1 MDGSEQA
8 AATAGY
14 TALVRGPSP
23 SFPRGG
29 VWMFCVWYAV
39 MYLFLLAVAKDPL
52 WFNLIVLAAFG
63 AAAAYLIVRF
73 SKASSRAFAADLC
86 GILLGKATATSRTL
100 RLEWDQ
106 IRQLTICSS
115 PYGSILQVMLG
126 SSALATG
133 RRRQLASLALMSLPL
148 GIRRARPELLTVLPD
163 PPRYRVPLAQ
173 VTPDDLRSA
182 LSALAPA
189 TLAIEMLP

>member
-1 MDGSEQA
+1 VDGSGQA

-14 TALVRGPSP
+14 SALVRGPSP

-29 VWMFCVWYAV
+29 VWMFCLWYAV
-39 MYLFLLAVAKDPL
+39 IYLCLLAFAKDPL
-52 WFNLIVLAAFG
+52 WFNLVALLVFG
-63 AAAAYLIVRF
+63 AAAAYLTTRF
-73 SKASSRAFAADLC
+73 LKASSRAFAADQG
-86 GILLGKATATSRTL
+86 GIWLGKKTATSRPL

-106 IRQLTICSS
+106 IRQLTISS
-115 PYGSILQVMLG
+115 YPHGAILQVILG
-126 SSALATG
+126 SGAPATG
-133 RRRQLASLALMSLPL
+133 GRRQLASLALMSLPL

-163 PPRYRVPLAQ
+163 PPRYRVPLAK

-189 TLAIEMLP
+189 TVGIEMLP